1 MPRQISDEE
10 YNFLQGKRQ
19 TADFVEGIY
28 NDPRWTKD
36 AKRLIKKAH
45 PNLPIPDLD
54 LEDKIDREREAD
66 RKARADADAAAK
78 RKADD
83 EVWQAQRKKV
93 QAEYSFT
100 DEGMKDLETFMQE
113 KGVGDYEVAA
123 GYRAAKNP
131 PVLKD
136 GGWDDARWNH
146 EKRDGFKEIAADPEG
161 WGMGQIVNS
170 IRSAQARGQT
180 RF

>member
-10 YNFLQGKRQ
+10 YAFLHGKRHV
-19 TADFVEGIY
+19 ADFVEGIY
-28 NDPRWTKD
+28 NDPRWNKS
-36 AKRLIKKAH
+36 AKRLIKQAY

-54 LEDKIDREREAD
+54 LEDKLERELQAD
-66 RKARADADAAAK
+66 RKKKSDEEEAAR
-78 RKADD
+78 RKSED
-83 EVWQAQRKKV
+83 ERWQGQRKKV
-93 QAEYSFT
+93 QQDYGFT
-100 DEGMKDLETFMQE
+100 DEGMGELEKFMQE

-131 PVLKD
+131 PVMKD
-136 GGWDDARWNH
+136 GWDDSRWNH

-161 WGMGQIVNS
+161 WGRGEIINS
-170 IRSAQARGQT
+170 IRNAQMRGQN